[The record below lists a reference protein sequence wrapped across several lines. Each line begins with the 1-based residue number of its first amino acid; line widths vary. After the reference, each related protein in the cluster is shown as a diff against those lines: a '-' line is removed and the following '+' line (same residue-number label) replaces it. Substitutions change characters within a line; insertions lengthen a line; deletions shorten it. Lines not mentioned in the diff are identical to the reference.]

1 MVKVGS
7 KGGDQKRVFETQEKI
22 QQFYANNEELYSE
35 IASDERVPGN
45 EFRPPITYISDY
57 LQNIIFEDE
66 ATNFVKNSD
75 ERFHRWWP
83 YLEGFSA
90 EFVREVISELEI
102 GPDDLVFD
110 PFSGSG
116 TTNLTC
122 KLAGIGSVGIEIN
135 PTMHSILKSKLDWNI
150 DLDLFKQALDDFVIP
165 AEITQTPPSFLD
177 NERQFNPG
185 ILHNLLGIKQYIK
198 TISNQQIQQLF
209 FTAFGS
215 ILLDCSNL
223 KRSPSVGY
231 TQKNYLYDEYPIEKF
246 TEKIGHVY
254 EDLCTVKN
262 SREKKVS
269 SKVYFGNSGVKILD
283 PESVDFTI
291 TSPPYLNF
299 FDYPGNYK
307 IEMGWLEHVSSTK
320 ELKKIK
326 DEMVPCDNISRGLVK
341 EYLKKERIFSH
352 EWLDY
357 IETTVQA
364 NTDVRPRIR
373 RKDFPGIIKKYFDD
387 MALIIDHVAHAT
399 KKGGMFLLVV
409 GDSLLTDV
417 YVPTDILL
425 IKIAEEYGFELETLK
440 ITRSRRS
447 GIRRSFRLRE
457 TVAYLRKK

>member
-1 MVKVGS
+1 MTEVLDDMSGS
-7 KGGDQKRVFETQEKI
+7 DSSAEIEKKI
-22 QQFYANNEELYSE
+22 QQFYAINEELYNE
-35 IASDERVPGN
+35 IARDDRVPGN
-45 EFRPPITYISDY
+45 KFIPPIDYLSEYISK
-57 LQNIIFEDE
+57 IVFENE

-90 EFVREVISELEI
+90 EFVRDVLSELEI
-102 GPDDLVFD
+102 SPGHLVLD

-122 KLAGIGSVGIEIN
+122 KLAGIDSIGIEIN
-135 PTMHSILKSKLDWNI
+135 PTMHSILKSKLDWDI
-150 DLDLFKQALDDFVIP
+150 DLGLFKQTMDDFEIP
-165 AEITQTPPSFLD
+165 ADITQTPPAFLK

-185 ILHNLLGIKQYIK
+185 ILQNLLGIKQYIK
-198 TISNQQIQQLF
+198 TITAESIQRLF
-209 FTAFGS
+209 YTAFGS

-231 TQKNYLYDEYPIEKF
+231 TEKSYLYDEYPIDKF
-246 TEKIGHVY
+246 TEKIAHIY
-254 EDLCTVKN
+254 EDLCSMKN
-262 SREKKVS
+262 SQKKDAS
-269 SKVYFGNSGVKILD
+269 ANVYLGNSGDKILD
-283 PESVDFTI
+283 SEIIDFTI

-320 ELKKIK
+320 DLKRIK
-326 DEMVPCDNISRGLVK
+326 DEKVPCDNISRGLVR
-341 EYLKKERIFSH
+341 EYMEKERIFSH

-399 KKGGMFLLVV
+399 KTGGMFLLVV

-425 IKIAEEYGFELETLK
+425 IKIAEEYGFELETSRL
-440 ITRSRRS
+440 RSRRS

>member
-1 MVKVGS
+1 MVRVSNDGS
-7 KGGDQKRVFETQEKI
+7 GVDKALETKKEI
-22 QQFYANNEELYSE
+22 EEFYSINEELYNE
-35 IASDERVPGN
+35 IAEDKRVPGN
-45 EFRPPITYISDY
+45 EFIRPISY
-57 LQNIIFEDE
+57 LSEYLDNIIFEYG

-90 EFVREVISELEI
+90 EFVREVISELNISPEN
-102 GPDDLVFD
+102 LVFD

-122 KLAGIGSVGIEIN
+122 KLEGIQSVGIEIN
-135 PTMHSILKSKLDWNI
+135 PTMHSILKTKLNWDI
-150 DLDLFKQALDDFVIP
+150 ELSLFKQAMDDFSLP
-165 AEITQTPPSFLD
+165 KHITQEPPSFLD
-177 NERQFNPG
+177 NKRQFNPG
-185 ILHNLLGIKQYIK
+185 ILQNLLGIKQYIK
-198 TISNQQIQQLF
+198 TITSQSIQQLF

-231 TQKNYLYDEYPIEKF
+231 TNKKYLYDDYPIEKF
-246 TEKIGHVY
+246 TEKISHMY
-254 EDLCTVKN
+254 EDLCTTEN
-262 SREKKVS
+262 SECKDVIS
-269 SKVYFGNSGVKILD
+269 DVYLGNSGVKILD
-283 PESVDFTI
+283 SEIVDFTI

-307 IEMGWLEHVSSTK
+307 IEMGWLEHVNSTK
-320 ELKKIK
+320 DLKKIK

-341 EYLKKERIFSH
+341 EYLEKDRIFSH

-357 IETTVQA
+357 IEATVQA

-457 TVAYLRKK
+457 SVAYLRKK

>member
-1 MVKVGS
+1 MTEVLDDMSGSDSSAEIVK
-7 KGGDQKRVFETQEKI
+7 KI
-22 QQFYANNEELYSE
+22 QQFYAINEELYNE
-35 IASDERVPGN
+35 IARDDRVPGN
-45 EFRPPITYISDY
+45 KFIPPIDYLSEYIS
-57 LQNIIFEDE
+57 NIVFENE

-90 EFVREVISELEI
+90 EFVRDVLSELEI
-102 GPDDLVFD
+102 SPGHLVLD

-122 KLAGIGSVGIEIN
+122 KLAGIDSIGIEIN
-135 PTMHSILKSKLDWNI
+135 PTMHSILKSKLDWEI
-150 DLDLFKQALDDFVIP
+150 DLGLFKQTMDDFEIP
-165 AEITQTPPSFLD
+165 ADITQTPPSFLK
-177 NERQFNPG
+177 NERQFNPE
-185 ILHNLLGIKQYIK
+185 ILQNLLGIKQYIK
-198 TISNQQIQQLF
+198 KISAESIQSLF
-209 FTAFGS
+209 YTALGS

-231 TQKNYLYDEYPIEKF
+231 TEKSYLYDEYPIDKF
-246 TEKIGHVY
+246 TEKIAHIY
-254 EDLCTVKN
+254 EDLCSMKN
-262 SREKKVS
+262 SQKKDAS
-269 SKVYFGNSGVKILD
+269 ANVYLGNSGDKILD
-283 PESVDFTI
+283 SEIIDFTI

-320 ELKKIK
+320 DLKRIK
-326 DEMVPCDNISRGLVK
+326 DEMVPCDNISRGLVR
-341 EYLKKERIFSH
+341 EYMEKERIFSH

-399 KKGGMFLLVV
+399 KTGGMFLLVV

-425 IKIAEEYGFELETLK
+425 IKIAEEYGFNSK
-440 ITRSRRS
+440 RSR
-447 GIRRSFRLRE
+447 LRAQE
-457 TVAYLRKK
+457 DQVSDVRFG

>member
-1 MVKVGS
+1 MVAVTDNNIGIDGS
-7 KGGDQKRVFETQEKI
+7 AEIKKKI
-22 QQFYANNEELYSE
+22 QQFYAINEELYNE
-35 IASDERVPGN
+35 IARDERVPGN
-45 EFRPPITYISDY
+45 KFVPPIDY
-57 LQNIIFEDE
+57 LSEYLPNIIFEDE

-90 EFVREVISELEI
+90 EFVREVFSELEI
-102 GPDDLVFD
+102 GPEHVVLD

-122 KLAGIGSVGIEIN
+122 KLAGIQSVGIEIN
-135 PTMHSILKSKLDWNI
+135 PTMHSILESKLDWNI
-150 DLDLFKQALDDFVIP
+150 DLGLFKQAMDDFEIP
-165 AEITQTPPSFLD
+165 AKITQTPPSFLD

-185 ILHNLLGIKQYIK
+185 ILKNLLGIKQYIK
-198 TISNQQIQQLF
+198 TITNKSIQQLF

-246 TEKIGHVY
+246 TLKIGHVY
-254 EDLCTVKN
+254 EDLCTIEN
-262 SREKKVS
+262 SQNKDVIENVHL
-269 SKVYFGNSGVKILD
+269 GNSGDKILK
-283 PESVDFTI
+283 PMIVDFTI

-320 ELKKIK
+320 DLKRIK
-326 DEMVPCDNISRGLVK
+326 DEMVPCDNISRGLVR
-341 EYLKKERIFSH
+341 EYMEKERIFSH
-352 EWLDY
+352 NWLDY

-373 RKDFPGIIKKYFDD
+373 RNDFPGIIKKYFDD

-399 KKGGMFLLVV
+399 KRGGMFLLVV

>member
-1 MVKVGS
+1 MTEVLDDMSGKDS
-7 KGGDQKRVFETQEKI
+7 SAEIEKKI
-22 QQFYANNEELYSE
+22 QQFYAINEELYNM
-35 IASDERVPGN
+35 IARDDRVPGN
-45 EFRPPITYISDY
+45 KFIPPIDYLSEYISK
-57 LQNIIFEDE
+57 IVFENE

-90 EFVREVISELEI
+90 EFVRDVLSELEI
-102 GPDDLVFD
+102 SPGHLVLD

-122 KLAGIGSVGIEIN
+122 KLAGINSVGIEIN
-135 PTMHSILKSKLDWNI
+135 PTMHSILKSKLDWDI

-185 ILHNLLGIKQYIK
+185 ILHNLLGIKQYLK
-198 TISNQQIQQLF
+198 TITDESIQQLF
-209 FTAFGS
+209 YTAFGS

-231 TQKNYLYDEYPIEKF
+231 TQKSYLYDEYPIDKF
-246 TEKIGHVY
+246 TEKIAHIY
-254 EDLCTVKN
+254 EDLCSIKN
-262 SREKKVS
+262 SQKKDAS
-269 SKVYFGNSGVKILD
+269 ANVYLGNSGDKILD
-283 PESVDFTI
+283 PEIIDFTI

-320 ELKKIK
+320 DLKRIK
-326 DEMVPCDNISRGLVK
+326 DEMVPCDNISRGLVR
-341 EYLKKERIFSH
+341 EYMEKERIFSH

-357 IETTVQA
+357 IETTVQV

-399 KKGGMFLLVV
+399 KTGGMFLLVV

>member
-1 MVKVGS
+1 MGS

-135 PTMHSILKSKLDWNI
+135 PTMHSILKSKLDWDI

-231 TQKNYLYDEYPIEKF
+231 TQKSYLYDEYPIDKF
-246 TEKIGHVY
+246 TEKIAHIY
-254 EDLCTVKN
+254 EDLCSIKN
-262 SREKKVS
+262 SQKKDAS
-269 SKVYFGNSGVKILD
+269 ANVYLGNSGDKILD
-283 PESVDFTI
+283 PEIIDFTI

-320 ELKKIK
+320 DLKRIK
-326 DEMVPCDNISRGLVK
+326 DEMVPCDNISRGLVR
-341 EYLKKERIFSH
+341 EYMEKERIFSH

-399 KKGGMFLLVV
+399 KTGGMFLLVV